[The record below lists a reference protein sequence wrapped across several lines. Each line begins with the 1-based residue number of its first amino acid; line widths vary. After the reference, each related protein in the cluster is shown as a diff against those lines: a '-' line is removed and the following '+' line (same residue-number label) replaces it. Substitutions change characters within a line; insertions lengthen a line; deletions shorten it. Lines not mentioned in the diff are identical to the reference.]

1 MGWVGGWIYKF
12 GILWE
17 VRIEDRDLVVVRIW
31 KTFNFI
37 GLDKIK

>member
-12 GILWE
+12 GILGE
-17 VRIEDRDLVVVRIW
+17 ARTEDRDLVVVRIW
-31 KTFNFI
+31 KTFNLT